1 MAIGPL
7 EFVVIG
13 YKGDR
18 FTSEIVPEL
27 NSIQEKGLIR
37 VVDLIFARKD
47 TDGTV
52 KALEVHDL
60 NDEELAALERAYGV
74 RIADGAYWYDTRC
87 GAWGWQGGPCAGLIH
102 PGLNLGGPFRSDAS
116 NGNTGVFINGRQ
128 LHYADVLRLQ
138 ELGPVQMG
146 SYWLDAQGNFG
157 WEGGPMLG
165 NLFQLAQM
173 KRASNFQGGG
183 VSRDNFWSTS
193 MSAGNYD
200 PVSGAGYVSVPGYGP
215 VGYG

>member
-60 NDEELAALERAYGV
+60 NDEELAAFNPIKEDLMRLLTPQDIALLTEAIPPGTSAAIVLLEHAWIV
-74 RIADGAYWYDTRC
+74 RLTE
-87 GAWGWQGGPCAGLIH
+87 
-102 PGLNLGGPFRSDAS
+102 GLNRADAVLLAGGMVPQAAME
-116 NGNTGVFINGRQ
+116 Q
-128 LHYADVLRLQ
+128 LEAELKAAQQQGQ
-138 ELGPVQMG
+138 E
-146 SYWLDAQGNFG
+146 A
-157 WEGGPMLG
+157 
-165 NLFQLAQM
+165 
-173 KRASNFQGGG
+173 
-183 VSRDNFWSTS
+183 
-193 MSAGNYD
+193 
-200 PVSGAGYVSVPGYGP
+200 
-215 VGYG
+215 